1 MRARVEL
8 TMCKMSQVEAE
19 GEVATA
25 FTLARML
32 SNIPFT
38 RGGPASIVIFDIHAL
53 QVCVPQHLTV
63 PPLGMTLE
71 GFEMCLASALHSDCS
86 ALASSVIDIS

>member
-1 MRARVEL
+1 ML
-8 TMCKMSQVEAE
+8 QVEAE

-38 RGGPASIVIFDIHAL
+38 RGGPASVVIFDIHAL
-53 QVCVPQHLTV
+53 QVCI
-63 PPLGMTLE
+63 TLR
-71 GFEMCLASALHSDCS
+71 LHVHVC
-86 ALASSVIDIS
+86 